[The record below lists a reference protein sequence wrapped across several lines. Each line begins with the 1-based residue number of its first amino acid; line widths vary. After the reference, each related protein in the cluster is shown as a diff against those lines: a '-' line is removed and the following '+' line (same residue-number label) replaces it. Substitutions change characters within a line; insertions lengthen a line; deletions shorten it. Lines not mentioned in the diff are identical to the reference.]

1 LASRPITLSTAANGL
16 WAESIKSAGFA
27 EGKIDGRIYEDA
39 HRSTP
44 PELRWFWSVTAIV
57 PAVPNVTN
65 GHAATLD
72 SMKGQHMRVAAMVS
86 AAKPIVRICD
96 LDQDHAEYA
105 EIEFE
110 TQANANTAV
119 TQLNEIFRKAVLIT
133 FKQP

>member
-1 LASRPITLSTAANGL
+1 
-16 WAESIKSAGFA
+16 
-27 EGKIDGRIYEDA
+27 
-39 HRSTP
+39 
-44 PELRWFWSVTAIV
+44 
-57 PAVPNVTN
+57 
-65 GHAATLD
+65 
-72 SMKGQHMRVAAMVS
+72 MKGQHMRVAAMVS

-96 LDQDHAEYA
+96 LDQDHPEYA